1 MLRVG
6 LWAACWL
13 VLTVVVAFGLL
24 REDRHV
30 LAIGAVGWALAAAQ
44 YAGPGWPR

>member
-1 MLRVG
+1 
-6 LWAACWL
+6 

-30 LAIGAVGWALAAAQ
+30 LAIGTVGWALAAAQ
-44 YAGPGWPR
+44 FPGPGWRR